1 MLVVTRL
8 TFLKTSRNKLNFF
21 SRFFGSRK
29 KQRCFIDKGQ
39 ELYRSEEEKQTL
51 VQQLKE
57 KAREL
62 GMGPVTIT
70 SAKPSQRLPKFLKW
84 IEEGRHGEMH
94 YLAREDRLERRRDL
108 QKVLPGVQSIIVC
121 SLFFWPG
128 RRGFTAIREDPTRGD
143 ISCYAWGRDYHDI
156 FCDKLQK
163 LAEFALD
170 KAGGQGKWYV
180 DTGALMER
188 DLGERS
194 GLGFIG
200 KNTML
205 IHPRLGSGFFLGE
218 ILTTLSLPVDSA
230 PKKMV
235 GCGKCR
241 RCQASCPTGAL
252 DEDYRMDARKCI
264 SYLTIELKGSI
275 PVELRPLMR
284 NKIYGCD
291 ICQQVCPWN
300 KFDWQESIGKSPL
313 FGSPDPE
320 VTTPKLIE
328 LIQMSEEDFRKR
340 FEKTAIQRIGHSR
353 LLRNVAVALGNS
365 GDVTVLPVLK
375 KLLNSGQDS
384 LVAEHLKWAIDQLEN
399 SAQNDQN
406 SSSLVTNSH

>member
-1 MLVVTRL
+1 MFHRQRTRAL
-8 TFLKTSRNKLNFF
+8 SKDGPGYYYK
-21 SRFFGSRK
+21 
-29 KQRCFIDKGQ
+29 C
-39 ELYRSEEEKQTL
+39 QTL
-51 VQQLKE
+51 PAFTKVSK
-57 KAREL
+57 
-62 GMGPVTIT
+62 V
-70 SAKPSQRLPKFLKW
+70 
-84 IEEGRHGEMH
+84 
-94 YLAREDRLERRRDL
+94 DRRRSSRRNAL
-108 QKVLPGVQSIIVC
+108 FGKRRPFRKETRSTESIAWC
-121 SLFFWPG
+121 SVHNN
-128 RRGFTAIREDPTRGD
+128 PTRGD

-188 DLGERS
+188 DLGE
-194 GLGFIG
+194 
-200 KNTML
+200 
-205 IHPRLGSGFFLGE
+205 SGFFLGE

-384 LVAEHLKWAIDQLEN
+384 LVAEHLKWAINQLEN